1 LTKANSEATKN
12 PFRKISRRI
21 MNSQVKTPLGEAS
34 SASVPRNGNTIP
46 KEIAMLIG
54 S

>member
-12 PFRKISRRI
+12 PFRKIRRRI
-21 MNSQVKTPLGEAS
+21 TNKWVKTPLAVVS
-34 SASVPRNGNTIP
+34 SAPSPRNGNTIP